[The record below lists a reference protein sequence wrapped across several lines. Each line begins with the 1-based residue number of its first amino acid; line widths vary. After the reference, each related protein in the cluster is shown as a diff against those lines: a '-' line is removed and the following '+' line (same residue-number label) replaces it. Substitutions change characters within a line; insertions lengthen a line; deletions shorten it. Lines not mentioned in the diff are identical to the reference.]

1 MVEGTTNIFIPK
13 KTWEEEGT
21 VLIYLKD
28 FQGSRVGHLIKS
40 RAENKEQRADVR
52 RRQLSMKYKVILI

>member
-1 MVEGTTNIFIPK
+1 M
-13 KTWEEEGT
+13 
-21 VLIYLKD
+21 IYLKD

-40 RAENKEQRADVR
+40 RAENKEQRVHVR